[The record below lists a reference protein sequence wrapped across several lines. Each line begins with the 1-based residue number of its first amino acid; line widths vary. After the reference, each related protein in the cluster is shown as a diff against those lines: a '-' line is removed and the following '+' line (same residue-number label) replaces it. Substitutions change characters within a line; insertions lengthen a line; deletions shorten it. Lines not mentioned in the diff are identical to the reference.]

1 MIYEKIK
8 SLNITLAAPAPAGL
22 YAPVKTVGSFVF
34 TSGIIPIS
42 AGKLLYTGKVGADVS
57 LEQAQ
62 EAAKLCVINIL
73 GALDAHL
80 GDLRKIKQIVKI
92 TGFVQSASDFNQQP
106 AVMNA
111 ASQFICDIF
120 GDKGVHTR
128 SAVGVYELP
137 LNVPVEIELIAEI

>member
-8 SLNITLAAPAPAGL
+8 TLNITLVAPAPAGL
-22 YAPVKTVGSFVF
+22 YTPVKTVGSLVY
-34 TSGIIPIS
+34 TSGIIPVT
-42 AGKLLYTGKVGADVS
+42 AGKSLYTGKVGAEVS

-62 EAAKLCVINIL
+62 EAAKLCVANIL

-80 GDLRKIKQIVKI
+80 GDLRKIKQIVKV
-92 TGFVQSASDFNQQP
+92 TGFVQSATGFNQQ
-106 AVMNA
+106 ANVMNA
-111 ASQFICDIF
+111 ASQLLCDIF